1 MAIYHKHKVSKGD
14 IALADDWN
22 AEHVIEDFTI
32 KSNHID
38 NNVILSDHIANSAVT
53 EEKIAVNAI
62 TTSKIK
68 DGAITSEKIADGAV
82 TSVKIQDGA
91 VTSEKIAS
99 NAITTDKILD
109 GAITTSKI
117 QDGAVTSVKIDPTL
131 LNTLAEL
138 LTTRVVGKWFNS
150 CISGGPYTSVY
161 MSGNEITATNLL
173 VIKTV
178 RVDKIGF
185 TLYQPSS
192 NKCRLGIYAD
202 NGNVYPGNLLF
213 GSDEIDLSGLMYPE
227 VDINLTLT
235 PGIYWLAIIF
245 NADTYAQGAND
256 LGYGLIR
263 PDVPS
268 PSGIVNTYRV
278 SYSFGPLPETF
289 PSGAYVTGLR
299 PVVMLRRASD

>member
-38 NNVILSDHIANSAVT
+38 NNVILTDHIANSAVT

-62 TTSKIK
+62 TTS
-68 DGAITSEKIADGAV
+68 
-82 TSVKIQDGA
+82 KIQDGA

-138 LTTRVVGKWFNS
+138 LTTRKESSWFNS
-150 CISGGPYTSVY
+150 CITGGPYTSVY
-161 MSGNEITATNLL
+161 MSGNEIAATNLL

-245 NADTYAQGAND
+245 NADTYAQGSYD

-263 PDVPS
+263 PGVPS

-278 SYSFGPLPETF
+278 SYTYGPLPETF